1 MGGNAITERNLTLNS
16 KRSRDFFAKMV
27 KVNNLTL
34 ADPAEKAVNW
44 GK

>member
-1 MGGNAITERNLTLNS
+1 MGGNAITKRNLTLNS
-16 KRSRDFFAKMV
+16 GSSRDFFAKMV

-34 ADPAEKAVNW
+34 ASRAKKAVNW

>member
-1 MGGNAITERNLTLNS
+1 MGGNAITKRNLTLNS
-16 KRSRDFFAKMV
+16 EHGRDFFVKMV

-34 ADPAEKAVNW
+34 ASPAKMAVNW